1 MWKLPPQTGSLNFNQ
16 PYIKYK
22 LASSALVRTRA
33 HFACWRHIPNPLR
46 MTSSMPSYALTSCVL
61 IHSGSAG
68 NKKSGQS
75 PIFILM
81 IALILISAAVVSFS
95 DLPLHPSSAEQHRKI
110 PHSASRSDNPS
121 FLFLFFCTHCKLP
134 FFQKAVL

>member
-1 MWKLPPQTGSLNFNQ
+1 MNINFI
-16 PYIKYK
+16 IKCK

-46 MTSSMPSYALTSCVL
+46 MSSSMSSRALTLCVL

-75 PIFILM
+75 PICILM

-95 DLPLHPSSAEQHRKI
+95 DLPLHPNSAEQHRRI
-110 PHSASRSDNPS
+110 PHSASRSDNPA
-121 FLFLFFCTHCKLP
+121 FLFLFFCTHCKLL
-134 FFQKAVL
+134 FSQKAVL